1 MDSSLLNIQMNER
14 ESVQDYVKQF
24 SMALNRGEGY
34 DDAIAPIAFKWELLA
49 NSDLYWS
56 LHTKKPS
63 NIEDTFTKAYNLQ
76 SNILWYHWL

>member
-34 DDAIAPIAFKWELLA
+34 DDAIAPIAFK
-49 NSDLYWS
+49 
-56 LHTKKPS
+56 
-63 NIEDTFTKAYNLQ
+63 
-76 SNILWYHWL
+76 